1 MGRLKLALGFAATVS
16 VVATAGALATHGP
29 DAEVTVGS
37 NDAVML
43 QNKQNEP
50 GVAINPI
57 DPNIVAAGA
66 NDNIDLEACN
76 VGDDTRCP
84 FTAGVGVSGVQFST
98 NGGASW
104 VQPTY
109 TGYSARNCLG
119 VAGTATDT
127 CAPNPDGDIGTL
139 PNYFENGLVSSG
151 DPIVAFGPQ
160 RDASGD
166 FSWENGWRLYY
177 SNIAT
182 NFSAER
188 DEQVFKGFG
197 AIAVSRLDEENFAG
211 ALAGDNDAWFDPV
224 IVTKQ
229 NAALFS
235 DKEVVW
241 ADNAESSPFF
251 GNVYVCSVAFR
262 SIGGAPEPVVVSR
275 STDGGDTWETRQLTS
290 AANTNLGQ
298 GRQGCTVRTDS
309 EGVVYVFFSSADKKK
324 DNPPFFDS
332 AQLLARSFDGGR
344 TFERPFKVADV
355 QECGRLDP
363 VQGRSTF
370 DGVAGAR
377 TNSFPSV
384 DIANGAPTGANA
396 PDTIVLTWC
405 DGPTPSNTALG
416 PNEQALVQASADKG
430 ESWTAPVNAAPAGDR
445 PDFPAIAISPDG
457 TDVYLTYMN
466 FFQPWQS
473 SVLTP
478 ARTMEGV
485 VRYAPLVGTGLGAF
499 VDKHRGEDGDA
510 RGSTTNSL
518 AAEFLG
524 DYNWVSATNSF
535 AVAVWNDVRDA
546 ASCAVINTYRQNLVT
561 GTTPNPRPAPQ
572 QQCPVG
578 ADTFGNSDIYGTV
591 VTP

>member
-1 MGRLKLALGFAATVS
+1 MGRLKLALGLAATVS

-57 DPNIVAAGA
+57 APNIVAAGA

-76 VGDDTRCP
+76 VGADTTCP
-84 FTAGVGVSGVQFST
+84 FTPGVGLSGVQFST

-127 CAPNPDGDIGTL
+127 CAPDPDGPIGTL
-139 PNYFENGLVSSG
+139 PNYFENGLVSNG

-166 FSWENGWRLYY
+166 FSWDNGWRLYY

-188 DEQVFKGFG
+188 DEQAFKGAG
-197 AIAVSRLDEENFAG
+197 AIAVSRLDEENFAA

-229 NAALFS
+229 NSALFS

-241 ADNAESSPFF
+241 ADNAEASPFF
-251 GNVYVCSVAFR
+251 GNVYVCNVAFR

-290 AANTNLGQ
+290 AANTGLGQ

-309 EGVVYVFFSSADKKK
+309 EGVVYVFFSAADKKK

-355 QECGRLDP
+355 QECGLLDP
-363 VQGRSTF
+363 VQGRLTF

-384 DIANGAPTGANA
+384 DIANGAPSGANA

-405 DGPTPSNTALG
+405 DGPTPSTTAPG
-416 PNEQALVQASADKG
+416 PNEQAPVQVSADRG
-430 ESWTAPVNAAPAGDR
+430 ESWTAPVNGAPAADR

-473 SVLTP
+473 SALTP

-485 VRYAPLVGTGLGAF
+485 VRYAPLTGTGLAAF

-510 RGSTTNSL
+510 RGSTANGL
-518 AAEFLG
+518 VAEFLG

-546 ASCAVINTYRQNLVT
+546 ASCTAINTYRQNLVT
-561 GTTPNPRPAPQ
+561 GTTPNPPPAPQ

-578 ADTFGNSDIYGTV
+578 TDTFGNSDIYGTV